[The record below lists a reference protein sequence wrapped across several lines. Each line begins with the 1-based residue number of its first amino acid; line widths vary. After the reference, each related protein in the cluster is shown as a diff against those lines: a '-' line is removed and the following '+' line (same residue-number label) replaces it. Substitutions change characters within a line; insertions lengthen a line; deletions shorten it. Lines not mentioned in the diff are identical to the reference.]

1 MGSGNSISNQSLA
14 RSGGGRPVKFIVA
27 LTAAALLLASCR
39 PDDPPA
45 QTRSPQTAAGKI
57 AAVKSARR
65 SAQTAAAKAPVS
77 TTRVASPHA
86 VASATKTAPAEASS
100 QVVTA
105 SLSGNPILQ
114 HGRVTELAV
123 AIAGELNA
131 ACPIADPNDVVAME
145 RCRGQMLTTSLL
157 RQSLSDFTLWG
168 RQNDDPLKSLADTH
182 LTQFAPDVLTG
193 MYMPLFM
200 FNGRQ
205 TVSYNEVEKMYRVEL
220 GVAFRNRLAPGQY
233 PYPFWHVEAKWN
245 TYQGAN
251 AMLLWID
258 PASMKVRT
266 AQFTKRGTT
275 DPKAKIVA
283 VPVPAFDG
291 KWMWTDADGKAQP
304 KVTLFDGIFKPENPH
319 LSLLDAAYKELAL
332 SLREGQCMS
341 CHSPNNAFK
350 SKKLV
355 LLQTPAHAAAEIKRV
370 MDSVRR
376 DRMPLDDTTGLETSL
391 DKDVKEQ
398 LILRASAFEALIDAA
413 RSWEKVV
420 TEDTATKSAATEPN
434 APAASIQN

>member
-1 MGSGNSISNQSLA
+1 M
-14 RSGGGRPVKFIVA
+14 
-27 LTAAALLLASCR
+27 
-39 PDDPPA
+39 
-45 QTRSPQTAAGKI
+45 
-57 AAVKSARR
+57 
-65 SAQTAAAKAPVS
+65 KAPVS
-77 TTRVASPHA
+77 SPRIASPHA
-86 VASATKTAPAEASS
+86 VTSGTETAPASS

-105 SLSGNPILQ
+105 SLPGNPILQ
-114 HGRVTELAV
+114 HGRVARLA
-123 AIAGELNA
+123 AGIAGELNA
-131 ACPIADPNDVVAME
+131 ACPIADPNDVAAME

-168 RQNDDPLKSLADTH
+168 RQNDDPQKSLADTH

-266 AQFTKRGTT
+266 AQFTTRGTT

-413 RSWEKVV
+413 RSWEKEAVA
-420 TEDTATKSAATEPN
+420 TKDTATKSAATEPN
-434 APAASIQN
+434 APAASIRN